1 MPWLKARYYH
11 FAEVPLPAALLNKKV
26 GGVGT
31 VPLHTERVFARMQIF
46 LLLVKI
52 VGGTAEIKLTVL
64 PSSLLG

>member
-1 MPWLKARYYH
+1 MSWLKARHYP
-11 FAEVPLPAALLNKKV
+11 FAEVPLPVALLNKKV
-26 GGVGT
+26 GNVGA
-31 VPLHTERVFARMQIF
+31 VPLQTERVFARMQYF